1 MSMMGPLGG
10 STEVGEVVGSFPEY
24 TGAQKAVSALI
35 QAEIP
40 AREIAIVGRGLRSIE
55 RVTGRLGYAT
65 AARQGAV
72 NGIFLGLIFSLV
84 FTFGAEQNLMQLF
97 LGCMVVGV
105 ALGMLMSIIAYT
117 LIRRRRDYASVM
129 QVVADHYEVT
139 VMPTSIHKAR
149 QVLGTAPGGHRPPTR
164 PATPTTNEPPR
175 YGERIDPSAP
185 AGAPRPAAQPP
196 AAPQSRP
203 SPADE
208 PPRYG
213 VRIDPSARPA
223 VARPPAAPAPAPVAP
238 RPEEPPRFGVRV
250 DPASGGSENATPAA
264 DTVAA
269 ADAAP
274 VADDSSAVDIS
285 PVADSGPAA
294 DAVSEGDD
302 ATTAYGD
309 ASRDDADAG
318 TSGDEGTA
326 NGSGERTS

>member
-10 STEVGEVVGSFPEY
+10 NTEVGEVVGSFPEY

-55 RVTGRLGYAT
+55 RITGKLGYAT

-84 FTFGAEQNLMQLF
+84 LTFGVEQNLMQLF

-105 ALGMLMSIIAYT
+105 ALGMLMSLIAYT

-164 PATPTTNEPPR
+164 PAAPAANEPPR

-185 AGAPRPAAQPP
+185 TAMRPATPPPAAPASRPAPSNEPPRYGVRVDPAEPPAAAQPP
-196 AAPQSRP
+196 AAPAS
-203 SPADE
+203 
-208 PPRYG
+208 
-213 VRIDPSARPA
+213 SA
-223 VARPPAAPAPAPVAP
+223 AAPG
-238 RPEEPPRFGVRV
+238 PEQPPRFGVRV
-250 DPASGGSENATPAA
+250 DPVTGAPADEAPTPESQAPTEASAPAT
-264 DTVAA
+264 
-269 ADAAP
+269 DAAP
-274 VADDSSAVDIS
+274 ADSVGAAPSEASAGETSNDDS
-285 PVADSGPAA
+285 
-294 DAVSEGDD
+294 
-302 ATTAYGD
+302 
-309 ASRDDADAG
+309 
-318 TSGDEGTA
+318 
-326 NGSGERTS
+326 ERKP

>member
-10 STEVGEVVGSFPEY
+10 NTEVGEVVGSFPEY

-149 QVLGTAPGGHRPPTR
+149 QVLGTAPGGHRPQTR
-164 PATPTTNEPPR
+164 PSAPASNEPPR
-175 YGERIDPSAP
+175 YGERVDPSA
-185 AGAPRPAAQPP
+185 APHSAAQPP
-196 AAPQSRP
+196 AAPASRP
-203 SPADE
+203 AASTE

-213 VRIDPSARPA
+213 VRIDPSAPPA
-223 VARPPAAPAPAPVAP
+223 ATQPPAAPAPTRPAPH
-238 RPEEPPRFGVRV
+238 PEEPPRFGVRV
-250 DPASGGSENATPAA
+250 DPATAAPVDSTSTPAA
-264 DTVAA
+264 A
-269 ADAAP
+269 ADRT
-274 VADDSSAVDIS
+274 
-285 PVADSGPAA
+285 A
-294 DAVSEGDD
+294 DATSAERSD
-302 ATTAYGD
+302 AP
-309 ASRDDADAG
+309 RDDADAG
-318 TSGDEGTA
+318 TASEEHVTHDGAEQTAEDSAEQGTHD
-326 NGSGERTS
+326 STERP